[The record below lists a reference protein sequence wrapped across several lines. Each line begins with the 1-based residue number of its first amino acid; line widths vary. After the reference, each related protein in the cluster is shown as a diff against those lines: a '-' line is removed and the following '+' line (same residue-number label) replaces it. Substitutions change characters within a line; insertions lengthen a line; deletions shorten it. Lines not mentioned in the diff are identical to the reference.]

1 MQRVLA
7 SPTPTDAAASPR
19 RRSGLAAPTHQ
30 SGFTLI
36 ESIIVI
42 AITGVLAAIVSMF
55 IVSPV
60 QAYLSTA
67 ARATLVDQAD
77 LSLRRI
83 GRDLRIALPNSVRV
97 NGSGLALELIPTS
110 GGARYATAGSG
121 ALDFGSTDTRFDLVG
136 PALTLGASQTL
147 VFYNLGP
154 GITGSDAYAASTT
167 ALEQASSNRRSATDG
182 AGNAN
187 TIALSSLAGL
197 PVGAFAAP
205 HRVLAVDTPVTYR
218 CDLSAGTLVRFQGYG
233 WLAIQPDP
241 PGSGTRAVMATGVT
255 ACRFSADG
263 TLVAARAALVS
274 LRLTLAATAGTGT
287 ESVTLQHAVYVDNL
301 P

>member
-1 MQRVLA
+1 L
-7 SPTPTDAAASPR
+7 STPTR
-19 RRSGLAAPTHQ
+19 Q
-30 SGFTLI
+30 CGFTLV
-36 ESIIVI
+36 ESVIVI

-97 NGSGLALELIPTS
+97 NGSGLALELVPTTS
-110 GGARYATAGSG
+110 GARYATQGVG
-121 ALDFGSTDTRFDLVG
+121 ALDFGFVDTAFTLMG
-136 PALTLGASQTL
+136 PALTLASSPQDL
-147 VFYNLGP
+147 VFYNLGA
-154 GITGSDAYAASTT
+154 GVTGSDAYAASTT
-167 ALEQASSNRRSATDG
+167 ALEQATSNRRSSTTAVG
-182 AGNAN
+182 SASSI
-187 TIALSSLAGL
+187 TISSAAGL
-197 PVGAFAAP
+197 PAMAFSAP
-205 HRVLAVDTPVTYR
+205 HRVLAVGTPVTYR
-218 CDLSAGTLVRFQGYG
+218 CDMAAGTLTRFQGYG
-233 WLAIQPDP
+233 WQATQPDP
-241 PGSGTRAVMATGVT
+241 PSSGTSAVLATGVT

-263 TLVAARAALVS
+263 TLVAARAALVN
-274 LRLTLAATAGTGT
+274 LRLTLAASAGTGT

>member
-1 MQRVLA
+1 MLR
-7 SPTPTDAAASPR
+7 
-19 RRSGLAAPTHQ
+19 
-30 SGFTLI
+30 GFTLI
-36 ESIIVI
+36 ESVIVI

-67 ARATLVDQAD
+67 ARSTLVDHAD

-97 NGSGLALELIPTS
+97 NASGLALELVPTTS
-110 GGARYATAGSG
+110 GARYSTEGAG
-121 ALDFGSTDTRFDLVG
+121 ALDFGVVDTAFTTVG
-136 PALTLGASQTL
+136 PALTLNSNPQDL
-147 VFYNLGP
+147 VFYNLGT
-154 GITGSDAYAASTT
+154 GITASDAYAANTT
-167 ALEQASSNRRSATDG
+167 APEQATSNRRSSTTAAGSATSL
-182 AGNAN
+182 
-187 TIALSSLAGL
+187 TISSAAGL
-197 PVGAFAAP
+197 PAVALNAP
-205 HRVLAVDTPVTYR
+205 YRVLAVGTPVTYR
-218 CDLSAGTLVRFQGYG
+218 CDLTAGTLTRFQGYG
-233 WLAIQPDP
+233 WQAAQPDP
-241 PGSGTRAVMATGVT
+241 PASGTSAVMATGVT

-263 TLVAARAALVS
+263 TLVAARAALVN

>member
-1 MQRVLA
+1 
-7 SPTPTDAAASPR
+7 
-19 RRSGLAAPTHQ
+19 LAAPTHQ

-42 AITGVLAAIVSMF
+42 VITGVLAAIVSMF

-67 ARATLVDQAD
+67 ARSTLVDQAD

-97 NGSGLALELIPTS
+97 NGTGLALELIPTS

-121 ALDFGSTDTRFDLVG
+121 ALDFGTLDTSFDLVG
-136 PALTLGASQTL
+136 PALTLGASQAL

-167 ALEQASSNRRSATDG
+167 APEQASSNRRSAT
-182 AGNAN
+182 NA
-187 TIALSSLAGL
+187 
-197 PVGAFAAP
+197 
-205 HRVLAVDTPVTYR
+205 
-218 CDLSAGTLVRFQGYG
+218 AGT
-233 WLAIQPDP
+233 W
-241 PGSGTRAVMATGVT
+241 SGAAASAASAT
-255 ACRFSADG
+255 CW
-263 TLVAARAALVS
+263 
-274 LRLTLAATAGTGT
+274 ATPA
-287 ESVTLQHAVYVDNL
+287 
-301 P
+301 